1 MTPNAADDLPLPWP
15 VFTRTIDSARATRAD
30 GSQNRGDVG
39 SRLRRGEPGAN
50 PGLSRN
56 CDRGATSEDGH
67 GPDGLEG
74 RGERRSE
81 SQETRP
87 HALRGTDDART

>member
-1 MTPNAADDLPLPWP
+1 MTPNAAEDLPLPWP
-15 VFTRTIDSARATRAD
+15 VLTRTIDSARAMRAD
-30 GSQNRGDVG
+30 GTQALG
-39 SRLRRGEPGAN
+39 SRQRRGEPGVN

-67 GPDGLEG
+67 GPSGLEG
-74 RGERRSE
+74 RGERGSE

-87 HALRGTDDART
+87 HALGRTD